1 MEKNG
6 SQSLELDVTR
16 RVPPSDR
23 LEHSSMP
30 PSETPNSEPSPV
42 EVAEALQRILQ
53 SASFRTSERGKQFL
67 SFVVRHRLD
76 NPTEPVKERTIGVA
90 LFHRSID
97 YATGDDSVVRAQAR
111 EVRRRLEKYYAE
123 CANDGPVRIELPVG
137 SYSPEFK
144 WVSPQQTAQPTI
156 LSEPSISIVRGG
168 IEPFVVPLSNADRL
182 SRPIR
187 WKLLFGVVAAI
198 VCVLGTV
205 LFVTLNRTG
214 SAKSMISQ
222 FWAPA
227 LSSSKP
233 FLICLPRPIL
243 YRPSDEIYKRTAQF
257 PGEFDREVDRMTHR
271 PHLKPDDAVHW
282 KEMYE
287 FPDYGVSEG
296 DVQAAFRISSF
307 LTHQGKDTEARIGN
321 GYSTADLRNSP
332 AVVIGAFSNPLAIEM
347 TSHLHFAFVDDA
359 NGLRIQ
365 EQGPAGRSWYTK
377 HGNVGE
383 DYGLLTRLID
393 SSTGQFVVLVAGVEA
408 SGSDAA
414 ADLAVNPD
422 QLEKVLRDEPKYWP
436 QKNMQIL
443 VSTTVNDYV
452 AGPPKIIAV
461 YVW

>member
-1 MEKNG
+1 MENSG
-6 SQSLELDVTR
+6 SQSLELDSTRRILSGEPETTSSDRSVTR
-16 RVPPSDR
+16 
-23 LEHSSMP
+23 
-30 PSETPNSEPSPV
+30 NSEPSPS
-42 EVAEALQRILQ
+42 EVAVALQRILQ

-67 SFVVRHRLD
+67 SFVVRYRLD
-76 NPTEPVKERTIGVA
+76 HPMEPLKERTIGVA
-90 LFHRSID
+90 LFNRSLD

-144 WVSPQQTAQPTI
+144 WVLPQQTAQPTI
-156 LSEPSISIVRGG
+156 LGESPTGMVRGA
-168 IEPFVVPLSNADRL
+168 IEPLAAPLSNPQRITP
-182 SRPIR
+182 RIH
-187 WKLLFGVVAAI
+187 WKLL
-198 VCVLGTV
+198 LGTIAGIGCLLGIV
-205 LFVTLNRTG
+205 LFLGFSRARST
-214 SAKSMISQ
+214 KPMISQ

-233 FLICLPRPIL
+233 LLICLPRPIL
-243 YRPSDEIYKRTAQF
+243 YRPSDEIYKRTAKF
-257 PGEFDREVDRMTHR
+257 PGEFDREADRMTHR
-271 PHLKPDDAVHW
+271 PHLKPDDALQW
-282 KEMYE
+282 KDMYE

-347 TSHLHFAFVDDA
+347 TSRLHFAFVDDA
-359 NGLRIQ
+359 KGLRIQ
-365 EQGPAGRSWYTK
+365 EQGPSGRSWYTK
-377 HGNVGE
+377 HGNIGE
-383 DYGLLTRLID
+383 DYGLLTRLTD

-414 ADLAVNPD
+414 ADLAVNPE
-422 QLEKVLRDEPKYWP
+422 QLEKVLQDAPKYWP
-436 QKNMQIL
+436 QKNIQIL

-452 AGPPKIIAV
+452 AGPPKIIAI
-461 YVW
+461 YTW